1 MARKI
6 ARGVI
11 VFEYNFDEDPYMELH
26 GEKMSDEEKLEYF
39 LNTMVD
45 DIIDLR
51 YSDIKPAIEMSI
63 IELDKATV
71 NN

>member
-1 MARKI
+1 MARRI
-6 ARGVI
+6 ARGEI
-11 VFEYNFDEDPYMELH
+11 VFEYNLDEDPYMELH
-26 GEKMSDEEKLEYF
+26 GEKMSNEEKLEYF

-63 IELDKATV
+63 VESD
-71 NN
+71 

>member
-11 VFEYNFDEDPYMELH
+11 TFEYNFDEDPHMELY
-26 GEKMSDEEKLEYF
+26 GTEMTDEEKLEYF

-45 DIIDLR
+45 DVIDLR
-51 YSDIKPAIEMSI
+51 YSDIKPAIEMTLV
-63 IELDKATV
+63 ELEPV
-71 NN
+71 E

>member
-11 VFEYNFDEDPYMELH
+11 TFEYNFDEDPHMELH
-26 GEKMSDEEKLEYF
+26 GEKMSDAEKLEYF

-45 DIIDLR
+45 DVIDMR
-51 YSDIKPAIEMSI
+51 NSDIKPAIEMSVV
-63 IELDKATV
+63 EV
-71 NN
+71 EQ